1 MKININSQNL
11 SIINDIFNILNN
23 ENSYLVG
30 GFVRDSLLNRDS
42 FDMDFTTELNSD
54 EVYKLFPHSL
64 YFKKFGTVSFKY
76 QNISI
81 TIATLRKESDY
92 KDYRHPLKIEFV
104 KSVEEDYLRR
114 DFSINAIY
122 VDKDLN
128 VIDPSKKG
136 IVDIENKIISTI
148 SDPLVRFKEDPLRII
163 RAFRFKHEL
172 NFEIEN
178 NTYKAA
184 TSSLSLLSYLNKDK
198 IMQELHKCD
207 DKISSLIIEELNLK
221 DYLIKC

>member
-1 MKININSQNL
+1 MKITINNQNL
-11 SIINDIFNILNN
+11 SIINEIFKIINN
-23 ENSYLVG
+23 ENTYLVG
-30 GFVRDSLLNRDS
+30 GYVRDTLLNRVS

-76 QNISI
+76 QNMSI

-92 KDYRHPLKIEFV
+92 KDYRHPLKIEFI
-104 KSVEEDYLRR
+104 KSIEEDYLRR

-122 VDKDLN
+122 VDKSLN
-128 VIDPSKKG
+128 IIDPSKKG
-136 IVDIENKIISTI
+136 IIDIQNKMISTI
-148 SDPLVRFKEDPLRII
+148 SDPLIRFKEDPLRII

-178 NTYKAA
+178 NTYQAA
-184 TSSLSLLSYLNKDK
+184 ISSLHLLSYLNKDK